1 MKAKLIKK
9 DDHYFLEVD
18 FWYPKYIHPTIIA
31 NTFDK
36 PEGDVY
42 QLSKQNCDEIFGVVD
57 VEKLAG
63 QEVFQEYY
71 DWGGEVFSE
80 DYLISKRLHFIEGFN
95 KAMELNKDK
104 EFTLDDMLNAY
115 MEGTNDGA
123 QFESLMDYDSED
135 FDEAHEFAEE
145 AEKEFRESIRRPTE
159 IEVEIEMK
167 KVVDERKTVG
177 AVKGVYGSGHKI
189 TTYKSVP
196 KLDKDGCI
204 ILKKTEQ

>member
-1 MKAKLIKK
+1 MKATLIKENDFYYLFK
-9 DDHYFLEVD
+9 D
-18 FWYPKYIHPTIIA
+18 KKIIA
-31 NTFDK
+31 EIDGHPLKSITGK
-36 PEGDVY
+36 
-42 QLSKQNCDEIFGVVD
+42 LSKQNCDEIFGVVD
-57 VEKLAG
+57 VEKLA
-63 QEVFQEYY
+63 EEYDPNY
-71 DWGGEVFSE
+71 AITD
-80 DYLISKRLHFIEGFN
+80 ISNGFHFIEGFN

-104 EFTLDDMLNAY
+104 LFTSSDILNAY
-115 MEGTNDGA
+115 MQGTNDGA

-145 AEKEFRESIRRPTE
+145 AEKEFRESIQRPTE